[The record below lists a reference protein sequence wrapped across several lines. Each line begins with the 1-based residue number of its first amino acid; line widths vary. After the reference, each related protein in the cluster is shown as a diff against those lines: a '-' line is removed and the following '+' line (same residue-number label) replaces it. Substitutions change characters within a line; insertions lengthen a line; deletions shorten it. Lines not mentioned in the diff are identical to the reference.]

1 VEPNSDLTLALA
13 LAVDGVPV
21 ATVSNYSTR
30 GYNQDTNSFVVKT
43 ATTAS
48 NQERT
53 MGAAQSRK
61 HNNKP
66 LCFFLPPLSNNSPHC
81 KDAIGSP
88 EPDTPVAVRKRRNAD
103 DDDIARFSVS
113 DFGLEKELG
122 SSSTHIMAP
131 PPAPGNG
138 QIHEGPDCEKLL
150 QQQYELREVLGV
162 GSSST
167 VHRCVSRL
175 TGESFACKVIDCQ
188 QIDERFQGMMN
199 QFLTEIEALR
209 QLSHPGIIQLYDVY
223 ITTGDKIFIIMEL
236 LEGGRCLDWTGRRMM
251 MITMRLLARTKSH
264 SIPFP

>member
-1 VEPNSDLTLALA
+1 
-13 LAVDGVPV
+13 
-21 ATVSNYSTR
+21 
-30 GYNQDTNSFVVKT
+30 
-43 ATTAS
+43 
-48 NQERT
+48 

-61 HNNKP
+61 HNQKT

-88 EPDTPVAVRKRRNAD
+88 EPDTPVAVRKRRKDAD
-103 DDDIARFSVS
+103 DDDVARFSVS

-122 SSSTHIMAP
+122 SSSTHIIMAP

-150 QQQYELREVLGV
+150 QQKYELREVLGV

-199 QFLTEIEALR
+199 QFLSEIEALR
-209 QLSHPGIIQLYDVY
+209 QLSHPGIIKLYDVY

-236 LEGGRCLDWTGRRMM
+236 LEGGRG
-251 MITMRLLARTKSH
+251 
-264 SIPFP
+264 

>member
-1 VEPNSDLTLALA
+1 
-13 LAVDGVPV
+13 
-21 ATVSNYSTR
+21 
-30 GYNQDTNSFVVKT
+30 
-43 ATTAS
+43 
-48 NQERT
+48 
-53 MGAAQSRK
+53 MGAAQSHK
-61 HNNKP
+61 QNSNKTF
-66 LCFFLPPLSNNSPHC
+66 CFFLPPLSNNGPHS

-88 EPDTPVAVRKRRNAD
+88 EPDTPVAVRKRRKDAD
-103 DDDIARFSVS
+103 DDVDMARFSVS
-113 DFGLEKELG
+113 DFGLEKEIGG
-122 SSSTHIMAP
+122 SSSMLIAP

-188 QIDERFQGMMN
+188 EIDERFQGMMN
-199 QFLTEIEALR
+199 QFLSEIEALR

-236 LEGGRCLDWTGRRMM
+236 LEGGR
-251 MITMRLLARTKSH
+251 
-264 SIPFP
+264 